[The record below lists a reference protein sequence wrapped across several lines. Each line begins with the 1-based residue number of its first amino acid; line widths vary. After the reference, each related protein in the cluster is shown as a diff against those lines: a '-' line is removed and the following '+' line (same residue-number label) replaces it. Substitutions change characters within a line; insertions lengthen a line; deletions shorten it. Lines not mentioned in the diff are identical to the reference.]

1 MKKKGYSKKCNTK
14 FMAVENPKKRK
25 KKKRKKKKKEKK
37 RKEERGRQI
46 IQGRNYIDRWTGH
59 GPTILKGLALQE

>member
-25 KKKRKKKKKEKK
+25 KKKRKKKKRKEKK
-37 RKEERGRQI
+37 RRRRHFWI
-46 IQGRNYIDRWTGH
+46 F
-59 GPTILKGLALQE
+59 LFLC